1 MGEGFLNELLST
13 FVEDAL
19 ELVATMR
26 RALAGKDTDVLRRA
40 AHSLTSNAASCGA
53 MTLSGLARDLEALA
67 KTGELASAGPRV
79 ERLAGECA
87 LVVRALGEV
96 QRESRP

>member
-1 MGEGFLNELLST
+1 M
-13 FVEDAL
+13 
-19 ELVATMR
+19 
-26 RALAGKDTDVLRRA
+26 KQYVLRRA